1 MKSTHLCLPRLS
13 RTVDWPPSLSRGSV
27 EESRCALGWSRW
39 LLGYTQSKYFMLG
52 CTDRGGL
59 PSTAEQ
65 NSDGRQLIT
74 GRRCRVVV
82 VFSPRSLCFLVLF
95 HIIPRRRSA
104 SAIQT
109 SRSSTAK
116 TLKSHTCVLKL
127 RRAAANVE
135 IVLEFRKTQLKTHY
149 WLSTSNR
156 LTGNQHWRVKTNICL
171 SYFLSL
177 LIIVNF
183 LQSARI

>member
-1 MKSTHLCLPRLS
+1 MKNTHLCLPRLS
-13 RTVDWPPSLSRGSV
+13 HTADWPPSLSRGSV

-74 GRRCRVVV
+74 GRRFQRRCWVVV
-82 VFSPRSLCFLVLF
+82 LSPLSLLFPSTSSLF

-104 SAIQT
+104 SVSET
-109 SRSSTAK
+109 TACSD
-116 TLKSHTCVLKL
+116 TNIEELDHQNSQILKSQ
-127 RRAAANVE
+127 
-135 IVLEFRKTQLKTHY
+135 TQL
-149 WLSTSNR
+149 
-156 LTGNQHWRVKTNICL
+156 
-171 SYFLSL
+171 
-177 LIIVNF
+177 
-183 LQSARI
+183 

>member
-1 MKSTHLCLPRLS
+1 MKNTPLCLPRLS

-74 GRRCRVVV
+74 GRRFQRRCWVV
-82 VFSPRSLCFLVLF
+82 VFFHRCPCFFPSTSSLF
-95 HIIPRRRSA
+95 HITPRRRSA
-104 SAIQT
+104 SV
-109 SRSSTAK
+109 SGMTACGDANIK
-116 TLKSHTCVLKL
+116 ELDRQNSQILKSQ
-127 RRAAANVE
+127 
-135 IVLEFRKTQLKTHY
+135 TQL
-149 WLSTSNR
+149 
-156 LTGNQHWRVKTNICL
+156 
-171 SYFLSL
+171 
-177 LIIVNF
+177 
-183 LQSARI
+183 